1 MKELENE
8 AEEYRNRIA
17 VTEKFYD
24 SFKERMARKYS
35 YNYDS
40 DTSLDESETEEVIE
54 INEKELNQC
63 EMCNFSGKTEDKE
76 A

>member
-1 MKELENE
+1 MF
-8 AEEYRNRIA
+8 
-17 VTEKFYD
+17 VD
-24 SFKERMARKYS
+24 SFTERMARKYS

-54 INEKELNQC
+54 INGKELNQC
-63 EMCNFSGKTEDKE
+63 EKCNFVGKTEGGLKTHKTKKHTENHDS